1 MVTICTTT
9 GVVPFRGAVRNPCFL
24 SLLEKYAPPRHDRYN
39 TSIRRVVTVW
49 MKQVDTN
56 ILNVDMAAL
65 SDEAPYA
72 TGDPTVCSGCQAC
85 LSAVSILAPV
95 SAADNDGGSSDG
107 V

>member
-1 MVTICTTT
+1 
-9 GVVPFRGAVRNPCFL
+9 
-24 SLLEKYAPPRHDRYN
+24 
-39 TSIRRVVTVW
+39 
-49 MKQVDTN
+49 
-56 ILNVDMAAL
+56 MAAL